1 MLTAQ
6 NAERSLV
13 DHLLETLRALPDV
26 NAVQVV
32 HEASA
37 AERASHARL
46 DAVIG
51 LRVAGKSLELMIEAN
66 KSLYPR
72 DARNAFW
79 VWTMKNGLAHPAE
92 DALGPERV
100 PMLIATSI
108 SPGAKEFLRHE
119 GVGYFDSG
127 GSLFVPAKGA
137 YLYIDK
143 PPPKALAKAIR
154 NLYSGRRAQ
163 VLHALLN
170 QHDAWVSVKALAEQ
184 AHVSPATASQ
194 VLTELERFDWLE
206 SEGQGPTKKRR
217 LCEPAALLDA
227 WSQQVATERPLSL
240 RRFYVPGLRAEDLT
254 DKLAQAL
261 EARGVDYAITHEV
274 AAQRYAPFLSSVSQA
289 RCRLVPGPAADAA
302 LADLNARPVA
312 EGTNLSLI
320 DVKSSDELLFRQT
333 LAGVWLASPI
343 QVYLDLL
350 RGEGRAKDL
359 AAHLRRERI
368 GF

>member
-1 MLTAQ
+1 MLTAP
-6 NAERSLV
+6 NIERSLV

-26 NAVQVV
+26 HDVQVMR
-32 HEASA
+32 EASS
-37 AERASHARL
+37 AERRSHAWI
-46 DAVIG
+46 DAVID
-51 LRVAGKSLELMIEAN
+51 LRVAGKPLELMIEAN

-79 VWTMKNGLAHPAE
+79 MWTRKKDLARPAE
-92 DALGPERV
+92 DTPGPERV

-108 SPGAKEFLRHE
+108 SPGAKDFLRHE
-119 GVGYFDSG
+119 RVGYFDSG

-154 NLYSGRRAQ
+154 TLYSGRRAQ

-170 QHDAWVSVKALAEQ
+170 QHDAWVSVKVLAEQ
-184 AHVSPATASQ
+184 AHVSPATTSQ

-217 LCEPAALLDA
+217 LRAPAALLDA
-227 WSQQVATERPLSL
+227 WSQQVAIERPPSL
-240 RRFYVPGLRAEDLT
+240 RRFYVPGLRAEELT
-254 DKLAQAL
+254 DQLAQAL

-274 AAQRYAPFLSSVSQA
+274 AAQRYAPFLSSVSHT

-302 LADLNARPVA
+302 LADLSARPVA
-312 EGTNLSLI
+312 EGANLSLI
-320 DVKSSDELLFRQT
+320 ELKSPDELLFRQK

-350 RGEGRAKDL
+350 RGEGRAKEL